1 MSRKLAAE
9 MPRSPLSSPL
19 VFGRKLRETPIGFA
33 EQEYFPVKLVSV
45 IASGW
50 AALYAADQFIY
61 DGRLL
66 TALVRFARSIAAGF
80 GFH

>member
-1 MSRKLAAE
+1 MRSLSRPSAL
-9 MPRSPLSSPL
+9 
-19 VFGRKLRETPIGFA
+19 GRKLRETPIGFA

-50 AALYAADQFIY
+50 AALYAADQSIY

-66 TALVRFARSIAAGF
+66 TALARFARSIAAGF
-80 GFH
+80 GFHY